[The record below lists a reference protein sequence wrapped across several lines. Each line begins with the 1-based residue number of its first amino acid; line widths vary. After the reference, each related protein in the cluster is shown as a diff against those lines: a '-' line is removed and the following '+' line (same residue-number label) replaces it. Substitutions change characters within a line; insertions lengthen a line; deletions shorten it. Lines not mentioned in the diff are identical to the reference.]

1 MCWVIL
7 GPSSP
12 ADSADGAFLLW
23 DAGVYLLIWVKRLL
37 CPSVRRRSALN
48 TPCSALGG
56 KYSSYKCAHVF
67 VPVLFALWDL
77 NIRSSLHHVVWQK
90 WAEWR
95 EQEERGKLRRERWEH
110 HVKTKWG
117 LSRPW
122 GSLRRMCTA
131 QRWRGGWRRWSLNT
145 WEEKKRKDEA
155 KRWLRGW
162 RNSGLLRWPHAA
174 GLYRLL
180 VTWPRQASQSRSFR
194 VLSRVPAQC
203 LPEDW
208 NLTFHIL
215 WTLKRWTMKPSSKT
229 QTLRMFLYERSQS
242 GHEPLRR
249 RSGSSPGCFT
259 RRLLEPQTRV
269 LSLRHDS
276 GDQITEITTQLSEPQ
291 RGGKFASSQGGAVEA
306 LVWQATKGMGA
317 RKCSSEMLVVF
328 PLTAARCRS

>member
-77 NIRSSLHHVVWQK
+77 NITSSLHHVVWQK
-90 WAEWR
+90 WAERR

-131 QRWRGGWRRWSLNT
+131 RRWRGGDEEDEVWILGRRRRGKMKLSADCEDDVTPACWGDLTLTGSIDYWSHDPD
-145 WEEKKRKDEA
+145 KRPSRDPLGFSAEYQLSVFQKTGI
-155 KRWLRGW
+155 LHFI
-162 RNSGLLRWPHAA
+162 SCGLWSVEP
-174 GLYRLL
+174 
-180 VTWPRQASQSRSFR
+180 WN
-194 VLSRVPAQC
+194 
-203 LPEDW
+203 LPEKPKCCECSSMNAASLAM
-208 NLTFHIL
+208 NL
-215 WTLKRWTMKPSSKT
+215 W
-229 QTLRMFLYERSQS
+229 
-242 GHEPLRR
+242 G
-249 RSGSSPGCFT
+249 
-259 RRLLEPQTRV
+259 
-269 LSLRHDS
+269 
-276 GDQITEITTQLSEPQ
+276 GDQARLPAVLHDGCSNHKRVFSLSD
-291 RGGKFASSQGGAVEA
+291 
-306 LVWQATKGMGA
+306 M
-317 RKCSSEMLVVF
+317 
-328 PLTAARCRS
+328 TAGIRLQK

>member
-77 NIRSSLHHVVWQK
+77 NITSSLHRL
-90 WAEWR
+90 AEVSGAKRTRGER
-95 EQEERGKLRRERWEH
+95 EAPPREVRAPCENKMRS
-110 HVKTKWG
+110 VTPVG
-117 LSRPW
+117 LAAKNVH
-122 GSLRRMCTA
+122 GAEMK
-131 QRWRGGWRRWSLNT
+131 GGWRRWSLNT

-174 GLYRLL
+174 GQYWLV
-180 VTWPRQASQSRSFR
+180 VTWPRQASQSWSFR
-194 VLSRVPAQC
+194 VLSRAPAQC
-203 LPEDW
+203 FPEDR

-215 WTLKRWTMKPSSKT
+215 WTLKRWTMKPSRKT
-229 QTLRMFLYERSQS
+229 QTLRMFLYERSES

-249 RSGSSPGCFT
+249 RSGCFT

-276 GDQITEITTQLSEPQ
+276 GDQITEITTQLSEHQ
-291 RGGKFASSQGGAVEA
+291 RGGKFASSRGGAVEA

-317 RKCSSEMLVVF
+317 RKCSSEMPVVF
-328 PLTAARCRS
+328 PLTAAHCRS